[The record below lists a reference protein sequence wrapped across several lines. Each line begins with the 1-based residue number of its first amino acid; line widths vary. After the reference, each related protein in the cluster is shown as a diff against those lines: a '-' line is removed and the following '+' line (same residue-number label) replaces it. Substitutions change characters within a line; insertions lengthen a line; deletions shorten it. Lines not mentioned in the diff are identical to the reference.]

1 MTGLQ
6 FKNMSDKH
14 KLTHEEIEKRVL
26 RLSFLGSCILSGS
39 EVVMALILHSYTVM
53 MDGIFDSAELV
64 MMGPFLV
71 LVPLLYKPVSERHP
85 YGFSQVESFFLI
97 IKYSILLMLMLLMIN
112 TNIHVIMSGG
122 NKVNPS
128 FIAFYEMVLGAASV
142 FMYIIL
148 AHISRKYESPT
159 VHAELYLWKT
169 DIVGSCG
176 IAVAFLA
183 QFLLGDTVLA
193 SFAPYMDSAV
203 AILMSVLLL
212 REPVSEIIR
221 GFKQMLLFSPPEEVM
236 ERVHEVVNKNLEGL
250 PYSATFIDVIQTGRK
265 TWIEVYLREN
275 LDTSLIDVRHWTKM
289 REYVIEDLKD
299 DFDQIYVEFIPDLSE
314 E

>member
-1 MTGLQ
+1 MNTG
-6 FKNMSDKH
+6 K
-14 KLTHEEIEKRVL
+14 KLTKEEIEKKVL
-26 RLSFLGSCILSGS
+26 RLSFIGSCLLSGS
-39 EVVMALILHSYTVM
+39 EIIMAFILRSYAVM

-85 YGFSQVESFFLI
+85 YGYSQVESFFLI
-97 IKYSILLMLMLLMIN
+97 IKYSVLLTLMLLLID
-112 TNIHVIMSGG
+112 TNVHVIMSGG
-122 NKVNPS
+122 NRVNPS
-128 FIAFYEMVLGAASV
+128 MIAVYEMLLGAASV
-142 FMYIIL
+142 FMYFML

-176 IAVAFLA
+176 IAVAFIA
-183 QFLLGDTVLA
+183 QYVLGDTVLA
-193 SFAPYMDSAV
+193 AFAPYMDSAV
-203 AILMSVLLL
+203 AIVMSVLLL
-212 REPVSEIIR
+212 REPVSEIVR

-236 ERVHEVVNKNLEGL
+236 RRVHEVVNKNLEGL
-250 PYSATFIDVIQTGRK
+250 PYRATFIDVIQTGRK
-265 TWIEVYLREN
+265 TWIEVYLKEN

>member
-1 MTGLQ
+1 MNTR
-6 FKNMSDKH
+6 K
-14 KLTHEEIEKRVL
+14 KLTKEEIEKKVL
-26 RLSFLGSCILSGS
+26 RLSFIGSCLLSGS
-39 EVVMALILHSYTVM
+39 EIIMAFILRSYAVM

-64 MMGPFLV
+64 MIGPFLV
-71 LVPLLYKPVSERHP
+71 LVPLLYKPVNERHP
-85 YGFSQVESFFLI
+85 YGYSQVESFFLI
-97 IKYSILLMLMLLMIN
+97 IKYSVLLTLMLLLIN
-112 TNIHVIMSGG
+112 TNVHVIMSGG
-122 NKVNPS
+122 NRVNPS
-128 FIAFYEMVLGAASV
+128 MIAVYEMLLGAASV
-142 FMYIIL
+142 FMYFML

-183 QFLLGDTVLA
+183 QYVLGDTVLA
-193 SFAPYMDSAV
+193 AFAPYMDSAV
-203 AILMSVLLL
+203 AIVMSVLLL
-212 REPVSEIIR
+212 REPVSEIVR

-236 ERVHEVVNKNLEGL
+236 RRVHEVVNKNLEGL
-250 PYSATFIDVIQTGRK
+250 PYRATFIDVIQTGRK
-265 TWIEVYLREN
+265 TWIEVYLKEN

>member
-1 MTGLQ
+1 MNTG
-6 FKNMSDKH
+6 K
-14 KLTHEEIEKRVL
+14 KLTKEEIEKKVL
-26 RLSFLGSCILSGS
+26 RLSFIGSCLLSGS
-39 EVVMALILHSYTVM
+39 EIIMALILRSYAVM

-71 LVPLLYKPVSERHP
+71 LVPLLYKPVNERHP
-85 YGFSQVESFFLI
+85 YGYSQVESFFLI
-97 IKYSILLMLMLLMIN
+97 IKYSVLLTLMLLLIN
-112 TNIHVIMSGG
+112 TNVHVIMSGG
-122 NKVNPS
+122 NRVNPS
-128 FIAFYEMVLGAASV
+128 MIAVYEMLLGAASV
-142 FMYIIL
+142 FMYFML

-183 QFLLGDTVLA
+183 QYVLGDTVLA
-193 SFAPYMDSAV
+193 AFAPYMDSAV
-203 AILMSVLLL
+203 AIVMSVLLL
-212 REPVSEIIR
+212 REPVSEIVR
-221 GFKQMLLFSPPEEVM
+221 GFKQMLLFSPPEDVM
-236 ERVHEVVNKNLEGL
+236 RRVHEVVNKNLEGL
-250 PYSATFIDVIQTGRK
+250 PYRATFIDVIQTGRK
-265 TWIEVYLREN
+265 TWIEVYLKEN

>member
-1 MTGLQ
+1 MNTR
-6 FKNMSDKH
+6 K
-14 KLTHEEIEKRVL
+14 KLTKEEIEKKVL
-26 RLSFLGSCILSGS
+26 RLSFIGSCLLSGS
-39 EVVMALILHSYTVM
+39 EIIMAFILRSYAVM

-85 YGFSQVESFFLI
+85 YGYSQVESFFLI
-97 IKYSILLMLMLLMIN
+97 IKYSVLLTLMLLLIN
-112 TNIHVIMSGG
+112 TNVHVIMSGG
-122 NKVNPS
+122 NRVNPS
-128 FIAFYEMVLGAASV
+128 MIAVYEMLLGAASV
-142 FMYIIL
+142 FMYFML

-183 QFLLGDTVLA
+183 QYVLGDTVLA
-193 SFAPYMDSAV
+193 AFAPYMDSAV
-203 AILMSVLLL
+203 AIVMSVLLL
-212 REPVSEIIR
+212 REPVSEIVR
-221 GFKQMLLFSPPEEVM
+221 GFKQMLLFSPPEDVM
-236 ERVHEVVNKNLEGL
+236 RRVHEVVNKNLEGL
-250 PYSATFIDVIQTGRK
+250 PYRATFIDVIQTGRK
-265 TWIEVYLREN
+265 TWIEVYLKEN

>member
-1 MTGLQ
+1 MNTG
-6 FKNMSDKH
+6 K
-14 KLTHEEIEKRVL
+14 KLTKEEIEKSVL
-26 RLSFLGSCILSGS
+26 RLSFIGSCLLSGS
-39 EVVMALILHSYTVM
+39 EIIMALILRSYAVM

-71 LVPLLYKPVSERHP
+71 LVPLLYKPVNERHP
-85 YGFSQVESFFLI
+85 YGYSQVESFFLI
-97 IKYSILLMLMLLMIN
+97 IKYSVLLTLMLLLID
-112 TNIHVIMSGG
+112 TNVHVIMSGG

-128 FIAFYEMVLGAASV
+128 MIAVYEILLGAASV
-142 FMYIIL
+142 FMYFIL

-183 QFLLGDTVLA
+183 QYVLGDTVLA
-193 SFAPYMDSAV
+193 SFAPYMDSVV
-203 AILMSVLLL
+203 AIIMSVLLI
-212 REPVSEIIR
+212 REPVSEIVR
-221 GFKQMLLFSPPEEVM
+221 GFKQMLLFSPPEDVM
-236 ERVHEVVNKNLEGL
+236 RRVHEVVNKNLEGL
-250 PYSATFIDVIQTGRK
+250 PYRATFIDVIQTGRK
-265 TWIEVYLREN
+265 TWIEVYLKEDI
-275 LDTSLIDVRHWTKM
+275 DTSLIDVRHWTKM

>member
-1 MTGLQ
+1 MNTG
-6 FKNMSDKH
+6 K
-14 KLTHEEIEKRVL
+14 KLTKEEIEKKVL
-26 RLSFLGSCILSGS
+26 RLSFIGSCLLSGS
-39 EVVMALILHSYTVM
+39 EIIMALILRSYAVM

-71 LVPLLYKPVSERHP
+71 LVPLLYKPVNERHP
-85 YGFSQVESFFLI
+85 YGYSQVESFFLI
-97 IKYSILLMLMLLMIN
+97 IKYSVLLTLMLLLIN
-112 TNIHVIMSGG
+112 TNVHVIMSGG
-122 NKVNPS
+122 NRVNPS
-128 FIAFYEMVLGAASV
+128 MIAVYEMLLGAASV
-142 FMYIIL
+142 FMYFML

-183 QFLLGDTVLA
+183 QHVLGDTVLA
-193 SFAPYMDSAV
+193 AFAPYMDSAV
-203 AILMSVLLL
+203 AIVMSVLLL
-212 REPVSEIIR
+212 REPVSEIVR
-221 GFKQMLLFSPPEEVM
+221 GFKQMLLFSPPEDVM
-236 ERVHEVVNKNLEGL
+236 RRVHEVVNKNLEGL
-250 PYSATFIDVIQTGRK
+250 PYRATFIDVIQTGRK
-265 TWIEVYLREN
+265 TWIEVYLKEN

>member
-1 MTGLQ
+1 MNTG
-6 FKNMSDKH
+6 K
-14 KLTHEEIEKRVL
+14 KLTKEEIEKKVL
-26 RLSFLGSCILSGS
+26 RLSFIGSCLLSGS
-39 EVVMALILHSYTVM
+39 EIIMAFILRSYAVM

-71 LVPLLYKPVSERHP
+71 LVPLLYKPVNERHP
-85 YGFSQVESFFLI
+85 YGYSQVESFFLI
-97 IKYSILLMLMLLMIN
+97 IKYSVLLTLMLLLIN
-112 TNIHVIMSGG
+112 TNVHVVMSGG
-122 NKVNPS
+122 NRVNPS
-128 FIAFYEMVLGAASV
+128 MIAVYEMLLGAASV
-142 FMYIIL
+142 FMYFML

-183 QFLLGDTVLA
+183 QYVLGDTVLA
-193 SFAPYMDSAV
+193 AFAPYMDSAV
-203 AILMSVLLL
+203 AIVMSVLLL
-212 REPVSEIIR
+212 REPVSEIVR
-221 GFKQMLLFSPPEEVM
+221 GFKQMLLFSPPEDVM
-236 ERVHEVVNKNLEGL
+236 RRVHEVVNKNLEGL
-250 PYSATFIDVIQTGRK
+250 PYRATFIDVIQTGRK
-265 TWIEVYLREN
+265 TWIEVYLKEN

>member
-1 MTGLQ
+1 MNTGKK
-6 FKNMSDKH
+6 FTK
-14 KLTHEEIEKRVL
+14 EEIEKKVL
-26 RLSFLGSCILSGS
+26 RLSFIGSCLLSGS
-39 EVVMALILHSYTVM
+39 EIIMALILRSYAVM

-71 LVPLLYKPVSERHP
+71 LVPLLYKPVNERHP
-85 YGFSQVESFFLI
+85 YGYSQVESFFLI
-97 IKYSILLMLMLLMIN
+97 IKYSVLLALMLLLIN
-112 TNIHVIMSGG
+112 TNVHVIMSGG
-122 NKVNPS
+122 NRVNPS
-128 FIAFYEMVLGAASV
+128 MIAVYEMLLGAASV
-142 FMYIIL
+142 FMYLML

-169 DIVGSCG
+169 DIVGSCS

-183 QFLLGDTVLA
+183 QYVLGDTVLA
-193 SFAPYMDSAV
+193 AFAPYMDSAV
-203 AILMSVLLL
+203 AIVMSVLLL
-212 REPVSEIIR
+212 REPVSEIVR
-221 GFKQMLLFSPPEEVM
+221 GFKQMLLFSPPEDVM
-236 ERVHEVVNKNLEGL
+236 RRVHEVVNKNLEGL
-250 PYSATFIDVIQTGRK
+250 PYRATFIDVIQTGRK
-265 TWIEVYLREN
+265 TWIEVYLKEN

>member
-1 MTGLQ
+1 MNTR
-6 FKNMSDKH
+6 K
-14 KLTHEEIEKRVL
+14 KLTKEEIEKKVL
-26 RLSFLGSCILSGS
+26 RLSFIGSCLLSGS
-39 EVVMALILHSYTVM
+39 EIIMALILRSYAVM

-71 LVPLLYKPVSERHP
+71 LVPLLYKPVNERHP
-85 YGFSQVESFFLI
+85 YGYSQVESFFLI
-97 IKYSILLMLMLLMIN
+97 IKYSVLLTLMLLLIN
-112 TNIHVIMSGG
+112 TNVHVIMSGG
-122 NKVNPS
+122 NRVNPS
-128 FIAFYEMVLGAASV
+128 MIAVYEILLGAASV
-142 FMYIIL
+142 FMYFLL

-183 QFLLGDTVLA
+183 QYVLGDTVLA
-193 SFAPYMDSAV
+193 AFAPYMDSAV
-203 AILMSVLLL
+203 AIVMSVLLL
-212 REPVSEIIR
+212 REPISEIVR
-221 GFKQMLLFSPPEEVM
+221 GFKQMLLFSPPEDVM
-236 ERVHEVVNKNLEGL
+236 RRVHEVVNKNLEGL
-250 PYSATFIDVIQTGRK
+250 PYRATFIDVIQTGRK
-265 TWIEVYLREN
+265 TWIEVYLKEN

>member
-1 MTGLQ
+1 MNTG
-6 FKNMSDKH
+6 K
-14 KLTHEEIEKRVL
+14 KLTKEEIEKKVL
-26 RLSFLGSCILSGS
+26 RLSFIGSCLLSGS
-39 EVVMALILHSYTVM
+39 EIIMAFILRSYAVM

-71 LVPLLYKPVSERHP
+71 LVPLLYKPVNERHP
-85 YGFSQVESFFLI
+85 YGYSQVESFFLI
-97 IKYSILLMLMLLMIN
+97 IKYSVLLALMLLLIN
-112 TNIHVIMSGG
+112 TNVHVIMSGG
-122 NKVNPS
+122 NRVNPS
-128 FIAFYEMVLGAASV
+128 MIAVYEMLLGAASV
-142 FMYIIL
+142 FMYFML

-183 QFLLGDTVLA
+183 QYVLGDTVLA
-193 SFAPYMDSAV
+193 AFAPYMDSAV
-203 AILMSVLLL
+203 AIVMSVLLL
-212 REPVSEIIR
+212 REPVSEIVR
-221 GFKQMLLFSPPEEVM
+221 GFKQMLLFSPPEDVM
-236 ERVHEVVNKNLEGL
+236 RRVHEVVNKNLEGL
-250 PYSATFIDVIQTGRK
+250 PYRATFIDVIQTGRK
-265 TWIEVYLREN
+265 TWIEVYLKEN

>member
-1 MTGLQ
+1 MNTG
-6 FKNMSDKH
+6 K
-14 KLTHEEIEKRVL
+14 KLTKEEIEKKVL
-26 RLSFLGSCILSGS
+26 RLSFIGSCLLSGS
-39 EVVMALILHSYTVM
+39 EIIMALILRSYAVM

-71 LVPLLYKPVSERHP
+71 LVPLLYKPVNERHP
-85 YGFSQVESFFLI
+85 YGYSQVESFFLI
-97 IKYSILLMLMLLMIN
+97 IKYSVLLILMLLLIN
-112 TNIHVIMSGG
+112 TNVHVIMSGG
-122 NKVNPS
+122 NRVNPS
-128 FIAFYEMVLGAASV
+128 MIAVYEMLLGAASV
-142 FMYIIL
+142 FMYFML

-183 QFLLGDTVLA
+183 QYVLGDTVLA
-193 SFAPYMDSAV
+193 AFAPYMDSAV
-203 AILMSVLLL
+203 AIVMSVLLL
-212 REPVSEIIR
+212 REPVSEIVR
-221 GFKQMLLFSPPEEVM
+221 GFKQMLLFSPPEDVM
-236 ERVHEVVNKNLEGL
+236 RRVHEVVNKNLEGL
-250 PYSATFIDVIQTGRK
+250 PYRATFIDVIQTGRK
-265 TWIEVYLREN
+265 TWIEVYLKEN

-289 REYVIEDLKD
+289 REYVIEDLRD

>member
-1 MTGLQ
+1 MNTGKK
-6 FKNMSDKH
+6 FTK
-14 KLTHEEIEKRVL
+14 EEIEKKVL
-26 RLSFLGSCILSGS
+26 RLSFIGSGLLSGS
-39 EVVMALILHSYTVM
+39 EIIMALILRSYAVM

-71 LVPLLYKPVSERHP
+71 LVPLLYKPVNERHP
-85 YGFSQVESFFLI
+85 YGYSQVESFFLI
-97 IKYSILLMLMLLMIN
+97 IKYSVLLTLMLLLIN
-112 TNIHVIMSGG
+112 TNVHVIMSGG
-122 NKVNPS
+122 NRVNPS
-128 FIAFYEMVLGAASV
+128 MIAVYEMLLGAASV
-142 FMYIIL
+142 FMYLML

-183 QFLLGDTVLA
+183 QHVLGDTVLA
-193 SFAPYMDSAV
+193 AFAPYMDSAV
-203 AILMSVLLL
+203 AIVMSVLLL
-212 REPVSEIIR
+212 REPVSEIVR
-221 GFKQMLLFSPPEEVM
+221 GFKQMLLFSPPEDVM
-236 ERVHEVVNKNLEGL
+236 RRVHEVVNKNLEGL
-250 PYSATFIDVIQTGRK
+250 PYRATFIDVIQTGRK
-265 TWIEVYLREN
+265 TWIEVYLKEN

>member
-1 MTGLQ
+1 MNTGKK
-6 FKNMSDKH
+6 FTK
-14 KLTHEEIEKRVL
+14 EEIEKKVL
-26 RLSFLGSCILSGS
+26 RLSFIGSCLLSGS
-39 EVVMALILHSYTVM
+39 EIIMALILRSYAVM

-71 LVPLLYKPVSERHP
+71 LVPLLYKPVNERHP
-85 YGFSQVESFFLI
+85 YGYSQVESFFLI
-97 IKYSILLMLMLLMIN
+97 IKYSVLLTLMLLLIN
-112 TNIHVIMSGG
+112 TNVHVIMSGG
-122 NKVNPS
+122 NRVNPS
-128 FIAFYEMVLGAASV
+128 MIAVYEMLLGAASV
-142 FMYIIL
+142 FMYFML

-183 QFLLGDTVLA
+183 QYVLGDTVLA
-193 SFAPYMDSAV
+193 AFAPYMDSTV
-203 AILMSVLLL
+203 AIVMSVLLL
-212 REPVSEIIR
+212 REPVSEIVR
-221 GFKQMLLFSPPEEVM
+221 GFKQMLLFSPPEDVM
-236 ERVHEVVNKNLEGL
+236 RRVHEVVNKNLEGL
-250 PYSATFIDVIQTGRK
+250 PYRATFIDVIQTGRK
-265 TWIEVYLREN
+265 TWIEVYLKEN

>member
-1 MTGLQ
+1 MNTGKK
-6 FKNMSDKH
+6 FTK
-14 KLTHEEIEKRVL
+14 EEIEKKVL
-26 RLSFLGSCILSGS
+26 RLSFIGSCLLSGS
-39 EVVMALILHSYTVM
+39 EIIMALILRSYAVM

-71 LVPLLYKPVSERHP
+71 LVPLLYKPVNERHP
-85 YGFSQVESFFLI
+85 YGYSQVESFFLI
-97 IKYSILLMLMLLMIN
+97 IKYSVLLALMLLLIN
-112 TNIHVIMSGG
+112 TNVHVIMSGG
-122 NKVNPS
+122 NRVNPS
-128 FIAFYEMVLGAASV
+128 MIAVYEMLLGAASV
-142 FMYIIL
+142 FMYLML

-183 QFLLGDTVLA
+183 QHVLGDTVLA
-193 SFAPYMDSAV
+193 AFAPYMDSAV
-203 AILMSVLLL
+203 AIVMSVLLL
-212 REPVSEIIR
+212 REPVSEIVR
-221 GFKQMLLFSPPEEVM
+221 GFKQMLLFSPPEDVM
-236 ERVHEVVNKNLEGL
+236 RRVHEVVNKNLEGL
-250 PYSATFIDVIQTGRK
+250 PYRATFIDVIQTGRK
-265 TWIEVYLREN
+265 TWIEVYLKEN

>member
-1 MTGLQ
+1 MNTG
-6 FKNMSDKH
+6 K
-14 KLTHEEIEKRVL
+14 KLTKEEIEKKVL
-26 RLSFLGSCILSGS
+26 SLSFIGSCLLSGS
-39 EVVMALILHSYTVM
+39 EIIMAFILRSYAVM

-85 YGFSQVESFFLI
+85 YGYSQVESFFLI
-97 IKYSILLMLMLLMIN
+97 IKYSVLLTLMLLLID
-112 TNIHVIMSGG
+112 TNVHVIMSGG
-122 NKVNPS
+122 NRVNPS
-128 FIAFYEMVLGAASV
+128 MIAVYEMLLGAASV
-142 FMYIIL
+142 FMYFML

-183 QFLLGDTVLA
+183 QYVLGDTVLA
-193 SFAPYMDSAV
+193 AFAPYMDSAV
-203 AILMSVLLL
+203 AIVMSVLLL
-212 REPVSEIIR
+212 REPVSEIVR

-236 ERVHEVVNKNLEGL
+236 RRVHEVVNKNLEGL
-250 PYSATFIDVIQTGRK
+250 PYRATFIDVIQTGRK
-265 TWIEVYLREN
+265 TWIEVYLKEN

>member
-1 MTGLQ
+1 MNTGKK
-6 FKNMSDKH
+6 FTK
-14 KLTHEEIEKRVL
+14 EEIEKKVL
-26 RLSFLGSCILSGS
+26 RLSFIGSCLLSGS
-39 EVVMALILHSYTVM
+39 EIIMALVLRSYAVM

-71 LVPLLYKPVSERHP
+71 LVPLLYKPVNERHP
-85 YGFSQVESFFLI
+85 YGYSQVESFFLI
-97 IKYSILLMLMLLMIN
+97 IKYSVLLTLMLLLIN
-112 TNIHVIMSGG
+112 TNVHVIMSGG
-122 NKVNPS
+122 NRVNPS
-128 FIAFYEMVLGAASV
+128 MIAVYEMLLGAASV
-142 FMYIIL
+142 FMYFML

-183 QFLLGDTVLA
+183 QYVLGDTVLA
-193 SFAPYMDSAV
+193 AFAPYMDSAV
-203 AILMSVLLL
+203 AIVMSVLLL
-212 REPVSEIIR
+212 REPVSEIVR
-221 GFKQMLLFSPPEEVM
+221 GFKQMLLFSPPEDVM
-236 ERVHEVVNKNLEGL
+236 RRVHEVVNKNLEGL
-250 PYSATFIDVIQTGRK
+250 PYRATFIDVIQTGRK
-265 TWIEVYLREN
+265 TWIEVYLKEN

>member
-1 MTGLQ
+1 
-6 FKNMSDKH
+6 
-14 KLTHEEIEKRVL
+14 
-26 RLSFLGSCILSGS
+26 
-39 EVVMALILHSYTVM
+39 
-53 MDGIFDSAELV
+53 

-71 LVPLLYKPVSERHP
+71 LVPLLYKPVNERHP
-85 YGFSQVESFFLI
+85 YGYSQVESFFLI
-97 IKYSILLMLMLLMIN
+97 IKYSVLLTLMLLLIN
-112 TNIHVIMSGG
+112 TNVHVIMSGG
-122 NKVNPS
+122 NRVNPS
-128 FIAFYEMVLGAASV
+128 MIAVYEMLLGAASV
-142 FMYIIL
+142 FMYFML

-183 QFLLGDTVLA
+183 QYVLGDTVLA
-193 SFAPYMDSAV
+193 AFAPYMDSAV
-203 AILMSVLLL
+203 AIVMSVLLL
-212 REPVSEIIR
+212 REPVSEIVQ
-221 GFKQMLLFSPPEEVM
+221 GFKQMLLFSPPEDVM
-236 ERVHEVVNKNLEGL
+236 RRVHEVVNKNLEGL
-250 PYSATFIDVIQTGRK
+250 PYRATDVMRRVHEVVNKNLEGLPYRATFIDVIQTGRK
-265 TWIEVYLREN
+265 TWIEVYLKEN

>member
-1 MTGLQ
+1 MNTG
-6 FKNMSDKH
+6 K
-14 KLTHEEIEKRVL
+14 KLTKEEIEKKVL
-26 RLSFLGSCILSGS
+26 RLSFIGSWLLSGS
-39 EVVMALILHSYTVM
+39 EIIMAFILRSYAVM

-71 LVPLLYKPVSERHP
+71 LVPLLYKPVNERHP
-85 YGFSQVESFFLI
+85 YGYSQVESFFLI
-97 IKYSILLMLMLLMIN
+97 IKYSVLLTLMLLLIN
-112 TNIHVIMSGG
+112 TNVHVIMSGG
-122 NKVNPS
+122 NRVNPS
-128 FIAFYEMVLGAASV
+128 MIAVYEMLLGAASV
-142 FMYIIL
+142 FMYFML

-183 QFLLGDTVLA
+183 QYVLGDTVLA
-193 SFAPYMDSAV
+193 AFAPYMDSAV
-203 AILMSVLLL
+203 AIVMSVLLL
-212 REPVSEIIR
+212 REPVSEIER
-221 GFKQMLLFSPPEEVM
+221 GFKQMLLFSPPEDVM
-236 ERVHEVVNKNLEGL
+236 RRVHEVVNKNLEGL
-250 PYSATFIDVIQTGRK
+250 PYRATFIDVIQTGRK
-265 TWIEVYLREN
+265 TWIEVYLKEN

>member
-1 MTGLQ
+1 MNTGKK
-6 FKNMSDKH
+6 FTK
-14 KLTHEEIEKRVL
+14 EEIETKVL
-26 RLSFLGSCILSGS
+26 RLSFIGSCLLSGS
-39 EVVMALILHSYTVM
+39 EMIMALILRSYAVM

-71 LVPLLYKPVSERHP
+71 LVPLLYKPVNERHP
-85 YGFSQVESFFLI
+85 YGYSQVESFFLI
-97 IKYSILLMLMLLMIN
+97 IKYSVLLTLMLLLIN
-112 TNIHVIMSGG
+112 TNVHVIMSGG
-122 NKVNPS
+122 NRVNPS
-128 FIAFYEMVLGAASV
+128 MIAVYEMLLGAASV
-142 FMYIIL
+142 FMYLML

-183 QFLLGDTVLA
+183 QHVLGDTVLA
-193 SFAPYMDSAV
+193 AFAPYMDSAV
-203 AILMSVLLL
+203 AIVMSVLLL
-212 REPVSEIIR
+212 REPVSEIVR
-221 GFKQMLLFSPPEEVM
+221 GFKQMLLFSPPEDVM
-236 ERVHEVVNKNLEGL
+236 RRVHEVVNKNLEGL
-250 PYSATFIDVIQTGRK
+250 PYRATFIDVIQTGRK
-265 TWIEVYLREN
+265 TWIEVYLKEN

>member
-1 MTGLQ
+1 MNTG
-6 FKNMSDKH
+6 K
-14 KLTHEEIEKRVL
+14 KLTKEEIEKKVL
-26 RLSFLGSCILSGS
+26 RLSFIGSCLLSGS
-39 EVVMALILHSYTVM
+39 EIIMAFILRSYAVM

-71 LVPLLYKPVSERHP
+71 LVPLLYKPVNERHP
-85 YGFSQVESFFLI
+85 YGYSQVESFFLI
-97 IKYSILLMLMLLMIN
+97 IKYSVLLTLMLLLIN
-112 TNIHVIMSGG
+112 TNVHVIMSGG
-122 NKVNPS
+122 NRVNPS
-128 FIAFYEMVLGAASV
+128 MIAVYEMLLGAASV
-142 FMYIIL
+142 FMYFML

-183 QFLLGDTVLA
+183 QYVLGDTVLA
-193 SFAPYMDSAV
+193 AFAPYMDSTV
-203 AILMSVLLL
+203 AIVMSVLLL
-212 REPVSEIIR
+212 REPVSEIVR
-221 GFKQMLLFSPPEEVM
+221 GFKQMLLFSPPEDVM
-236 ERVHEVVNKNLEGL
+236 RRVHEVVNKNLEGL
-250 PYSATFIDVIQTGRK
+250 PYRATFIDVIQTGRK
-265 TWIEVYLREN
+265 TWIEVYLKEN

>member
-1 MTGLQ
+1 MNTGKK
-6 FKNMSDKH
+6 FTK
-14 KLTHEEIEKRVL
+14 EEIEKKVL
-26 RLSFLGSCILSGS
+26 RLSFIGSCLLSGS
-39 EVVMALILHSYTVM
+39 EIIMALILRSYAVM

-71 LVPLLYKPVSERHP
+71 LVPLLYKPVNERHP
-85 YGFSQVESFFLI
+85 YGYSQVESFFLI
-97 IKYSILLMLMLLMIN
+97 IKYSVLLTLMLLLIN
-112 TNIHVIMSGG
+112 TNVHVIMSGG
-122 NKVNPS
+122 NRVNPS
-128 FIAFYEMVLGAASV
+128 MIAVYEMLLGAASV
-142 FMYIIL
+142 FMYFML

-183 QFLLGDTVLA
+183 QHVLGDTVLA
-193 SFAPYMDSAV
+193 AFAPYMDSTV
-203 AILMSVLLL
+203 AIVMSVLLL
-212 REPVSEIIR
+212 REPVSEIVR
-221 GFKQMLLFSPPEEVM
+221 GFKQMLLFSPPEDVM
-236 ERVHEVVNKNLEGL
+236 RRVHEVVNKNLEGL
-250 PYSATFIDVIQTGRK
+250 PYRATFIDVIQTGRK
-265 TWIEVYLREN
+265 TWIEVYLKEN

>member
-1 MTGLQ
+1 MNTGKK
-6 FKNMSDKH
+6 FTK
-14 KLTHEEIEKRVL
+14 EEIEKKVL
-26 RLSFLGSCILSGS
+26 RLSFIGSCLLSGS
-39 EVVMALILHSYTVM
+39 EIIMALVLRSYAVM

-71 LVPLLYKPVSERHP
+71 LVPLLYKPVNERHP
-85 YGFSQVESFFLI
+85 YGYSQVESFFLI
-97 IKYSILLMLMLLMIN
+97 IKYSVLLTLMLLLIN
-112 TNIHVIMSGG
+112 TNVHVIMSGG
-122 NKVNPS
+122 NRVNPS
-128 FIAFYEMVLGAASV
+128 MIAVYEMLLGAASV
-142 FMYIIL
+142 FMYFML

-183 QFLLGDTVLA
+183 QHVLGDTVLA
-193 SFAPYMDSAV
+193 AFAPYMDSAV
-203 AILMSVLLL
+203 AIVMSVLLL
-212 REPVSEIIR
+212 REPVSEIVR
-221 GFKQMLLFSPPEEVM
+221 GFKQMLLFSPPEDVM
-236 ERVHEVVNKNLEGL
+236 RRVHEVVNKNLEGL
-250 PYSATFIDVIQTGRK
+250 PYRATFIDVIQTGRK
-265 TWIEVYLREN
+265 TWIEVYLKEN

>member
-1 MTGLQ
+1 MNTGKK
-6 FKNMSDKH
+6 FTK
-14 KLTHEEIEKRVL
+14 EEIEKKVL
-26 RLSFLGSCILSGS
+26 RLSFIGSCLLSGS
-39 EVVMALILHSYTVM
+39 EIIMAFILRSYAVM

-71 LVPLLYKPVSERHP
+71 LVPLLYKPVNERHP
-85 YGFSQVESFFLI
+85 YGYSQVESFFLI
-97 IKYSILLMLMLLMIN
+97 IKYSVLLTLMLLLIN
-112 TNIHVIMSGG
+112 TNVHVIMSGG
-122 NKVNPS
+122 NRVNPS
-128 FIAFYEMVLGAASV
+128 MIAVYEMLLGAASV
-142 FMYIIL
+142 FMYFML

-169 DIVGSCG
+169 DIVGSSG

-183 QFLLGDTVLA
+183 QYVLGDPVLA
-193 SFAPYMDSAV
+193 AFAPYMDSTV
-203 AILMSVLLL
+203 AIVMSVLLL
-212 REPVSEIIR
+212 REPVSEIVR
-221 GFKQMLLFSPPEEVM
+221 GFKQMLLFSPPEDVM
-236 ERVHEVVNKNLEGL
+236 RRVHEVVNKNLEGL
-250 PYSATFIDVIQTGRK
+250 PYRATFIDVIQTGRK
-265 TWIEVYLREN
+265 TWIEVYLKEN

>member
-1 MTGLQ
+1 MNTGKK
-6 FKNMSDKH
+6 FTK
-14 KLTHEEIEKRVL
+14 EEIEKKVL
-26 RLSFLGSCILSGS
+26 RLSFIGSCLLSGS
-39 EVVMALILHSYTVM
+39 EIIMALILRSYAVM

-71 LVPLLYKPVSERHP
+71 LVPLLYKPVNERHP
-85 YGFSQVESFFLI
+85 YGYSQVESFFLI
-97 IKYSILLMLMLLMIN
+97 IKYSVLLTLMLLLIN
-112 TNIHVIMSGG
+112 TNVHVIMSGG
-122 NKVNPS
+122 NRVNPS
-128 FIAFYEMVLGAASV
+128 MIAVYEMLLGAASV
-142 FMYIIL
+142 FMYFML

-169 DIVGSCG
+169 DIVGSSG

-183 QFLLGDTVLA
+183 QYVLGDTVLA
-193 SFAPYMDSAV
+193 AFAPYMDSAV
-203 AILMSVLLL
+203 AIVMSVLLL
-212 REPVSEIIR
+212 REPVSEIVR
-221 GFKQMLLFSPPEEVM
+221 GFKQMLLFSPPEDVM
-236 ERVHEVVNKNLEGL
+236 RRVHEVVNKNLEGL
-250 PYSATFIDVIQTGRK
+250 PYRATFIDVIQTGRK
-265 TWIEVYLREN
+265 TWIEVYLKEN

>member
-1 MTGLQ
+1 MNTG
-6 FKNMSDKH
+6 K
-14 KLTHEEIEKRVL
+14 KLTKEEIEKKVL
-26 RLSFLGSCILSGS
+26 RLSFIGSCLLSGS
-39 EVVMALILHSYTVM
+39 EIIMAFILRSYAVM

-71 LVPLLYKPVSERHP
+71 LVPLLYKPVNERHP
-85 YGFSQVESFFLI
+85 YGYSQVESFFLI
-97 IKYSILLMLMLLMIN
+97 IKYSVLLTLMLLLIN
-112 TNIHVIMSGG
+112 TNVHVIMSGG
-122 NKVNPS
+122 NRVNPS
-128 FIAFYEMVLGAASV
+128 LIAVYEMLLGAASV
-142 FMYIIL
+142 FMYFML

-183 QFLLGDTVLA
+183 QYVLGDTVLA
-193 SFAPYMDSAV
+193 AFAPYMDSAV
-203 AILMSVLLL
+203 AIVMSVLLL
-212 REPVSEIIR
+212 REPVSEIVR
-221 GFKQMLLFSPPEEVM
+221 GFKQMLLFSPPEDVM
-236 ERVHEVVNKNLEGL
+236 RRVHEVVNKNLEGL
-250 PYSATFIDVIQTGRK
+250 PYRATFIDVIQTGRK
-265 TWIEVYLREN
+265 TWIEVYLKEN

>member
-1 MTGLQ
+1 MNTR
-6 FKNMSDKH
+6 K
-14 KLTHEEIEKRVL
+14 KLTKEEIEKKVL
-26 RLSFLGSCILSGS
+26 RLSFIGSCLLSGS
-39 EVVMALILHSYTVM
+39 EIIMALILRSYAVM

-71 LVPLLYKPVSERHP
+71 LVPLLYKPVNERHP
-85 YGFSQVESFFLI
+85 YGYSQVESFFLI
-97 IKYSILLMLMLLMIN
+97 IKYSVLLTLMLLLIN
-112 TNIHVIMSGG
+112 TNVHVIMSGG
-122 NKVNPS
+122 NRVNPS
-128 FIAFYEMVLGAASV
+128 MIAVYEMLLGAASV
-142 FMYIIL
+142 FMYFML

-183 QFLLGDTVLA
+183 QYVLGDTVLA
-193 SFAPYMDSAV
+193 AFAPYMDSTV
-203 AILMSVLLL
+203 AIVMSVLLL
-212 REPVSEIIR
+212 REPVSEIVR
-221 GFKQMLLFSPPEEVM
+221 GFKQMLLFSPPEDVM
-236 ERVHEVVNKNLEGL
+236 RRVHEVVNKNLEGL
-250 PYSATFIDVIQTGRK
+250 PYRATFIDVIQTGRK
-265 TWIEVYLREN
+265 TWIEVYLKEN

>member
-1 MTGLQ
+1 MNTG
-6 FKNMSDKH
+6 K
-14 KLTHEEIEKRVL
+14 KLTKEEIEKKVL
-26 RLSFLGSCILSGS
+26 RLSFIGSCLLSGS
-39 EVVMALILHSYTVM
+39 EIIMAFILRSYAVM

-71 LVPLLYKPVSERHP
+71 LVPLLYKPINERHP
-85 YGFSQVESFFLI
+85 YGYSQVESFFLI
-97 IKYSILLMLMLLMIN
+97 IKYSVLLTLMLLLIN
-112 TNIHVIMSGG
+112 TNVHVIMSGG
-122 NKVNPS
+122 NRVNPS
-128 FIAFYEMVLGAASV
+128 MIAVYEMLLGAASV
-142 FMYIIL
+142 FMYFML

-183 QFLLGDTVLA
+183 QYVLGDTVLA
-193 SFAPYMDSAV
+193 TFAPYMDSAV
-203 AILMSVLLL
+203 AIVMSVLLL
-212 REPVSEIIR
+212 REPVSEIVR
-221 GFKQMLLFSPPEEVM
+221 GFKQMLLFSPPEDVM
-236 ERVHEVVNKNLEGL
+236 RRVHEVVNKNLEGL
-250 PYSATFIDVIQTGRK
+250 PYRATFIDVIQTGRK
-265 TWIEVYLREN
+265 TWIEVYLKEN

>member
-1 MTGLQ
+1 MNTGKK
-6 FKNMSDKH
+6 FTK
-14 KLTHEEIEKRVL
+14 EEIEKKVL
-26 RLSFLGSCILSGS
+26 RLSFIGSCLLSGS
-39 EVVMALILHSYTVM
+39 EILMAIVLRSYAVML
-53 MDGIFDSAELV
+53 DGIFDSAELV

-71 LVPLLYKPVSERHP
+71 LVPLLYKPVNERHP
-85 YGFSQVESFFLI
+85 YGYSQVESFFLI
-97 IKYSILLMLMLLMIN
+97 IKYSVLLTLMLLLIN
-112 TNIHVIMSGG
+112 TNVHVIMSGG
-122 NKVNPS
+122 NRVNPS
-128 FIAFYEMVLGAASV
+128 MIAVYEMLLGAASV
-142 FMYIIL
+142 FMYLML

-183 QFLLGDTVLA
+183 QYVLGDTVLA
-193 SFAPYMDSAV
+193 AFAPYMDSAV
-203 AILMSVLLL
+203 AIVMSVLLL
-212 REPVSEIIR
+212 REPVSEIVR
-221 GFKQMLLFSPPEEVM
+221 GFKQMLLFSPPEDVM
-236 ERVHEVVNKNLEGL
+236 RRVHEVVNKNLEGL
-250 PYSATFIDVIQTGRK
+250 PYRATFIDVIQTGRK
-265 TWIEVYLREN
+265 TWIEVYLKEN

>member
-1 MTGLQ
+1 MNTGKK
-6 FKNMSDKH
+6 FTK
-14 KLTHEEIEKRVL
+14 EEIEKKVL
-26 RLSFLGSCILSGS
+26 RLSFIGSCLLSGS
-39 EVVMALILHSYTVM
+39 EIIMALILRSYAVM

-71 LVPLLYKPVSERHP
+71 LVPLLYKPVNERHP
-85 YGFSQVESFFLI
+85 YGYSQVESFFLI
-97 IKYSILLMLMLLMIN
+97 IKYSVLLTLMLLLIN
-112 TNIHVIMSGG
+112 TNVHVIMSGG
-122 NKVNPS
+122 NRVNPS
-128 FIAFYEMVLGAASV
+128 MIAVYEMLLGAASV
-142 FMYIIL
+142 FMYFML

-183 QFLLGDTVLA
+183 QYVLGDTVLA
-193 SFAPYMDSAV
+193 AFAPYMDSAV
-203 AILMSVLLL
+203 AIVMSVLLL
-212 REPVSEIIR
+212 REPVSEIVR
-221 GFKQMLLFSPPEEVM
+221 GFKQMLLFSPPEDVM
-236 ERVHEVVNKNLEGL
+236 RRVHEVVNKNLEGL
-250 PYSATFIDVIQTGRK
+250 PYRATFIDVIQTGRK
-265 TWIEVYLREN
+265 TWIEVYLKEN

>member
-1 MTGLQ
+1 MNTR
-6 FKNMSDKH
+6 K
-14 KLTHEEIEKRVL
+14 KLTKEEIEKKVL
-26 RLSFLGSCILSGS
+26 RLSFIGSCLLSGS
-39 EVVMALILHSYTVM
+39 EIIMALILRSYAVM

-71 LVPLLYKPVSERHP
+71 LVPLLYKPVNERHP
-85 YGFSQVESFFLI
+85 YGYSQVESFFLI
-97 IKYSILLMLMLLMIN
+97 IKYSVLLTLMLLLIN
-112 TNIHVIMSGG
+112 TNVHVIMSGG
-122 NKVNPS
+122 NRVNPS
-128 FIAFYEMVLGAASV
+128 MIAVYEILLGAASV
-142 FMYIIL
+142 FMYFLL

-183 QFLLGDTVLA
+183 QYVLGDTVLA
-193 SFAPYMDSAV
+193 AFAPYMDSAV
-203 AILMSVLLL
+203 AIVMSVLLL
-212 REPVSEIIR
+212 REPISEIVR
-221 GFKQMLLFSPPEEVM
+221 GFKQMLLFSPPEDVM
-236 ERVHEVVNKNLEGL
+236 RRVHEVVNKNLQGL
-250 PYSATFIDVIQTGRK
+250 PYRATFIDVIQTGRK
-265 TWIEVYLREN
+265 TWIEVYLKEN

>member
-1 MTGLQ
+1 MNTG
-6 FKNMSDKH
+6 K
-14 KLTHEEIEKRVL
+14 KLTKEEIEKKVL
-26 RLSFLGSCILSGS
+26 RLSFIGSCLLSGS
-39 EVVMALILHSYTVM
+39 EIIMALILRSYAVM

-71 LVPLLYKPVSERHP
+71 LVPLLYKPVNERHP
-85 YGFSQVESFFLI
+85 YGYSQVESFFLI
-97 IKYSILLMLMLLMIN
+97 VKYSVLLTLMLLLIN
-112 TNIHVIMSGG
+112 TNVHVIMSGG
-122 NKVNPS
+122 NRVNPS
-128 FIAFYEMVLGAASV
+128 MIAVYEMLLGAASV
-142 FMYIIL
+142 FMYFML

-183 QFLLGDTVLA
+183 QYVLGDTVLA
-193 SFAPYMDSAV
+193 AFAPYMDSAV
-203 AILMSVLLL
+203 AIVMSVLLL
-212 REPVSEIIR
+212 REPVSEIVR
-221 GFKQMLLFSPPEEVM
+221 GFKQMLLFSPPEDVM
-236 ERVHEVVNKNLEGL
+236 RRVHEVVNKNLEGL
-250 PYSATFIDVIQTGRK
+250 PYRATFIDVIQTGRK
-265 TWIEVYLREN
+265 TWIEVYLKEN